1 VRFSSLESGGR
12 FYVGAFSRILALV
25 AVKMFLHLIYL
36 IKELYEFYVLMRLA
50 KTVWQ

>member
-1 VRFSSLESGGR
+1 VRFSSLESGGL

-25 AVKMFLHLIYL
+25 AVKMLLHLIYL
-36 IKELYEFYVLMRLA
+36 IKELYVSVRCA